1 MFTQNKDLE
10 QLKDVL
16 NTAKDNKTA
25 QSINH
30 LVDLC
35 ENADSDICRYSLK
48 TDDKLSFTI
57 FNNGI
62 SVRRDNSG
70 FCNKEYCTV
79 KLFFGDTLRNVRRYL
94 EAYLAANNEYLP
106 IAQVIEIKRL
116 IKEML

>member
-10 QLKDVL
+10 QLKEVL
-16 NTAKDNKTA
+16 NTSKDNEIA

-35 ENADSDICRYSLK
+35 INANNDVCLWNLK

-57 FNNGI
+57 INNGI

-70 FCNKEYCTV
+70 YCNKEYCTV
-79 KLFFGDTLRNVRRYL
+79 KLFFGDTLRSVRRYL
-94 EAYLAANNEYLP
+94 EAYLAAYNEYLP
-106 IAQVIEIKRL
+106 NSQVAELKRL
-116 IKEML
+116 IMEMV